1 MVGARFR
8 VLWTTMAAVC
18 ALTVPSSSSPAT
30 DNVVYPGQGLFA
42 PQNGELAQA
51 CTAAFIVERND
62 THARGVLTAGHC
74 LMMGALNVMAKGP
87 ATQLGDGDNFLGL
100 SVSQD
105 SATKDE
111 WERDGAMVALPS
123 EASYSARVGGMWE
136 VGDTITERELLA
148 NPMMRVCKLGA
159 VTGLTCGEI
168 VKVTDEFVTVAN
180 MRADEDNRISYRG
193 DSGAPMFVFDGD
205 TVRPV
210 AVVSHGLNRGGSL
223 DPRFVTGQL
232 IDPLLRE
239 WGLSLVPR

>member
-18 ALTVPSSSSPAT
+18 ALTVPPSSSPAT

-42 PQNGELAQA
+42 TKNGELAQV

-62 THARGVLTAGHC
+62 TRARGVLTAGHC
-74 LMMGALNVMAKGP
+74 LLMGALDVMAKGP
-87 ATQLGDGDNFLGL
+87 STRLGDGDNFLGL
-100 SVSQD
+100 LVSQD
-105 SATKDE
+105 PATKDE
-111 WERDGAMVALPS
+111 WDRDGAMVALPPG
-123 EASYSARVGGMWE
+123 ASYSARVGGMWE
-136 VGDTITERELLA
+136 VGDTITERELLT

-193 DSGAPMFVFDGD
+193 DSGAPMFVFDGNA
-205 TVRPV
+205 VRPV

>member
-1 MVGARFR
+1 
-8 VLWTTMAAVC
+8 
-18 ALTVPSSSSPAT
+18 
-30 DNVVYPGQGLFA
+30 
-42 PQNGELAQA
+42 
-51 CTAAFIVERND
+51 
-62 THARGVLTAGHC
+62 
-74 LMMGALNVMAKGP
+74 
-87 ATQLGDGDNFLGL
+87 
-100 SVSQD
+100 
-105 SATKDE
+105 
-111 WERDGAMVALPS
+111 
-123 EASYSARVGGMWE
+123 MWE
-136 VGDTITERELLA
+136 VGDTITERELLT

-193 DSGAPMFVFDGD
+193 DSGAPMFVFDGNA
-205 TVRPV
+205 VRPV